1 MSLRITVLCTA
12 FNGLSQR
19 AWCELRERGH
29 ILDLVAGA
37 DGEAMQAAVERFKP
51 DLIVAPMLKSAIPE
65 AIWRRHICLIVHPGI
80 VGDRGPSS
88 LDWALLEGEREWG
101 VTVLQADAEMDAGD
115 IWATQTF
122 AMRAVSKSQLYRHEV
137 TDAASDALLA
147 AVERFERGEFRP
159 RALDYG
165 DADVRGRLRPSMR
178 PVDRAVDWEM
188 GSAEILRRVRC
199 GDSYPGARGRL
210 AGREFQLFGA
220 AAEPKLRGRPGALIA
235 QRDGAVCIGSGDGAV
250 WISHL
255 RLMKGAFKL
264 PATLALGAAAL
275 VDVPERALSP
285 FAPEKDG
292 PREILYR
299 EADAIGYLHFDFYN
313 GAMSSEQC
321 DRLRMALVQARQRPV
336 RTLVLQGGQDIWS
349 NGIHL
354 NTIEAAADPALES
367 WRNILAMNA
376 LVREIIHTDTQR
388 VVAAMHGNAGAGGA
402 ILALAADEVWA
413 RSGTVLNPHYKGMGG
428 LYGSEYWTYLLPRRV
443 GSAAATELTEALK
456 PVTAGGAEGMGMID
470 AAFGDDVA
478 SFDAE
483 VLERAHRG
491 NGVTAVRK
499 QLAAKRERRIEDER
513 RKPLE
518 SYAAEELA
526 HMYRN
531 FFGEDRSYHEARRRF
546 VWKCALPVCEV
557 PEVDAAATASEGK
570 QEALGA

>member
-1 MSLRITVLCTA
+1 MSLRISVLCTA

-29 ILDLVAGA
+29 ILDVVAGA
-37 DGEAMQAAVERFKP
+37 DGPGMQAAVDRFKP

-65 AIWRRHICLIVHPGI
+65 AIWRRQVCLIVHPGI

-88 LDWALLEGEREWG
+88 LDWALLDDEREWG

-115 IWATQTF
+115 IWATRNF
-122 AMRAVSKSQLYRHEV
+122 ATRAVSKSQLYRHEV
-137 TDAASDALLA
+137 TDAAADALLA
-147 AVERFERGEFRP
+147 AVECFERGEFRP
-159 RALDYG
+159 RALDYA
-165 DADVRGRLRPSMR
+165 DAGVRGRLRPSMK
-178 PVDRAVDWEM
+178 PSERAIDWAM
-188 GSAEILRRVRC
+188 DSAEILRRVRC
-199 GDSYPGARGRL
+199 GDSYPGTRGHFD
-210 AGREFQLFGA
+210 GREYQLFGA
-220 AAEPKLRGRPGALIA
+220 AVEPKLRGRPGTLLA
-235 QRDGAVCIGSGDGAV
+235 QRDGAVCVASGNGAV

-255 RLMKGAFKL
+255 RRKGAFKL
-264 PATLALGAAAL
+264 PASMVLDPKLL
-275 VDVPERALSP
+275 IDVPERALSP
-285 FAPEKDG
+285 FAAEKEG

-299 EADAIGYLHFDFYN
+299 ESDGIGYLHFDFYN

-336 RTLVLQGGQDIWS
+336 RTLVLMGGQDIWS

-376 LVREIIHTDTQR
+376 LVREIIQTDTQR

-413 RSGTVLNPHYKGMGG
+413 RNGVVINPHYKGMGG

-443 GSAAATELTEALK
+443 GAAAATELTESLK
-456 PVTAGGAEGMGMID
+456 PVTAEGAEGMGMID
-470 AAFGDDVA
+470 AAFGGDVA
-478 SFDAE
+478 GFNSE
-483 VLERAHRG
+483 VVERARRG
-491 NGVTAVRK
+491 NGAAAVRK
-499 QLAAKRERRIEDER
+499 LLAAKQERRAADER

-518 SYAAEELA
+518 SHAAEELA

-546 VWKCALPVCEV
+546 VWKCALPACEV
-557 PEVDAAATASEGK
+557 AEVPMNGTTQAGK
-570 QEALGA
+570 EALGA